1 MDQQEQKKIRPFE
14 IIKRL
19 VVTKETATKLKELG
33 REQGD
38 SLFLWKQVTG
48 KSAKKCSGKNHHPS
62 QHTPPWR
69 LVDRASVIN
78 NSTANKA
85 PSAAAYTSEE
95 VGRFLP
101 MEVVSGKTAYFY
113 DSVRLKTEN
122 SELWVLS
129 YTSARKKVLVS
140 AQGEN
145 EAEARA
151 QMVIALHETGLI

>member
-1 MDQQEQKKIRPFE
+1 MDQQEQKRLRPFDL
-14 IIKRL
+14 IKKL
-19 VVTKETATKLKELG
+19 VVTKETAAKLKELG

-69 LVDRASVIN
+69 LVDRASIIN

-85 PSAAAYTSEE
+85 PIAAAYTAEE

-101 MEVVSGKTAYFY
+101 MELTSGKTAYFY

-129 YTSARKKVLVS
+129 YKSAHKKVIVS
-140 AQGEN
+140 AQAEN